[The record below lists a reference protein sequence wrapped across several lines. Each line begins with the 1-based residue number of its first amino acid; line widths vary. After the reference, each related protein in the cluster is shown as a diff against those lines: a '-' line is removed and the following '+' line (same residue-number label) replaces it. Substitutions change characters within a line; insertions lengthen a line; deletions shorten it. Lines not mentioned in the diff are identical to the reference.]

1 MRFWHLTKMQKVLSL
16 AEPKK
21 AKKCRKKPAQKEDVT
36 LKSLKIEG
44 TKKANMCGG
53 CKDTTKKMQLIRF
66 FTPYA
71 TCKMRWHVAAQI
83 FYEEKM
89 QRRSLFVVL
98 THFCQKCVQIQS
110 SSNEGMWMSADSL
123 KKHNILLLMLL
134 PSAHDILEHQLT
146 VGVL

>member
-110 SSNEGMWMSADSL
+110 SSNARHVDVS
-123 KKHNILLLMLL
+123 
-134 PSAHDILEHQLT
+134 
-146 VGVL
+146 